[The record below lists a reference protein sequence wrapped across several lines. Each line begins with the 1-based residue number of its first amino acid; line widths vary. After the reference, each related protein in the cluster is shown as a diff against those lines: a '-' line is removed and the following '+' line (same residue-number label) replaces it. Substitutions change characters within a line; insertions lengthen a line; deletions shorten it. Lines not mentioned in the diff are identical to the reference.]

1 MDNTWI
7 WCLKY
12 VYFRIIIIIMLAFNQ
27 LYSLKVAACILVIMK
42 DLEEIT
48 EYF

>member
-1 MDNTWI
+1 MDNTEI

-12 VYFRIIIIIMLAFNQ
+12 VYFKIIIIILALNQ

-42 DLEEIT
+42 DLEKIT
-48 EYF
+48 

>member
-1 MDNTWI
+1 MDNTEI

-12 VYFRIIIIIMLAFNQ
+12 VYFRIIIMLAFNQ
-27 LYSLKVAACILVIMK
+27 LYSLKVAACILAIMK
-42 DLEEIT
+42 DLEETT